1 MQEEHITK
9 LIEKLKKEFWWG
21 NMRQF
26 AVVGVG
32 RFGESLALTLM
43 NLGHE
48 VIVIDKN
55 EDIIN
60 KIAPYVTYAV
70 SGDITNTDVLKDVG
84 IHNVSSAIV
93 SMGNDLEAS
102 VLATL
107 TLKEIG
113 VETVIAKAKS
123 VLHSTILKKVG
134 ADEVI
139 IPEYDMG
146 RKLAHNLATENVV
159 EFYNIEGDYAILEIV
174 IPKSWIG
181 NSIAKLDV
189 RAKYGIN
196 ILGVARLSGE
206 FIGNPE
212 PSFVFE
218 EKDKVVLFGTDSEF
232 KVIQELKDKDAKTK

>member
-1 MQEEHITK
+1 MK
-9 LIEKLKKEFWWG
+9 
-21 NMRQF
+21 QF
-26 AVVGVG
+26 AVIGVG

-60 KIAPYVTYAV
+60 RIAPHVTYAV
-70 SGDITNTDVLKDVG
+70 SGDITNTEILKDVG
-84 IHNVSSAIV
+84 IHNVTSAIV
-93 SMGNDLEAS
+93 SMGSDLEAS

-113 VETVIAKAKS
+113 VDMVIAKAKS

-139 IPEYDMG
+139 IPEHDMG
-146 RKLAHNLATENVV
+146 RKLAHNLATENFV
-159 EFYNIEGDYAILEIV
+159 EFYNIEGDYAILELV
-174 IPKSWIG
+174 IPKTWVG
-181 NSIAKLDV
+181 HSIENLDV

-196 ILGVARLSGE
+196 ILGVARLDGD
-206 FIGNPE
+206 FVGNPK

-218 EKDKVVLFGTDSEF
+218 DKDKAVLFGTDTQF
-232 KVIQELKDKDAKTK
+232 RVIQELKDKDAKSK